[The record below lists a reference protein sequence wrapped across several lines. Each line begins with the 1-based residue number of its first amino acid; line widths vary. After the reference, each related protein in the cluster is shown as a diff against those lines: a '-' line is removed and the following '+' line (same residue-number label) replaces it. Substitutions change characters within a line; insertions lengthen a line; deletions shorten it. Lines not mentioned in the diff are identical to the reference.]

1 MNAYI
6 KIRAALE
13 WGEGPIFVEALAALA
28 ELERAAA
35 QPVAYQYAHPY
46 FGGGKIWREEQRWNG
61 HTSDEARALYAALP
75 APVAEIREPVEVDDE
90 IARKLWREW
99 FDAGCMTGL
108 DTARFWLRVWQR
120 ELGPTLGMVPPD
132 ARADARIAELER
144 ERNSL
149 RDFANSVM
157 DSWPH
162 GDVDGAYLER
172 MAVEH
177 GLLALK
183 YPRPTEP
190 CGDNC
195 ACSGYPTPEEWAE
208 GIDCYVRTPLLT
220 GAEARA
226 GNGGEG

>member
-1 MNAYI
+1 MDEG
-6 KIRAALE
+6 KLWSLIRNVLSQGGAIQLDRASMSSYEEYSARLD
-13 WGEGPIFVEALAALA
+13 
-28 ELERAAA
+28 AAA
-35 QPVAYQYAHPY
+35 AERVAD
-46 FGGGKIWREEQRWNG
+46 F
-61 HTSDEARALYAALP
+61 T
-75 APVAEIREPVEVDDE
+75 
-90 IARKLWREW
+90 KL
-99 FDAGCMTGL
+99 
-108 DTARFWLRVWQR
+108 
-120 ELGPTLGMVPPD
+120 
-132 ARADARIAELER
+132 ADARIAELER

>member
-1 MNAYI
+1 MKDRHGNEFVLVPKLAT
-6 KIRAALE
+6 AAMMSAIHNTNGDYQDE
-13 WGEGPIFVEALAALA
+13 Y
-28 ELERAAA
+28 AAA
-35 QPVAYQYAHPY
+35 IAAAPK
-46 FGGGKIWREEQRWNG
+46 F
-61 HTSDEARALYAALP
+61 EAP
-75 APVAEIREPVEVDDE
+75 EVDDE